1 MLEISTPEGKIQ
13 WKMGKHIKGDE
24 AAVSIFKLPR
34 DGKFGE
40 APGLISA
47 KAHRRR
53 DAFLDLAGTIWPT
66 FKITRDTD
74 TVGSHG

>member
-13 WKMGKHIKGDE
+13 WKLGKHIKGDE
-24 AAVSIFKLPR
+24 AAVQAFKQPR
-34 DGKFGE
+34 DGRFGDE
-40 APGLISA
+40 PGLKA
-47 KAHRRR
+47 VRAHRRR

-74 TVGSHG
+74 S